1 MRISFVLRELWEGI
15 RGNLSMVLSIVLV
28 SFVSLSFV
36 AVAALLQVQVGNL
49 KNYWYDKA
57 QIAIYLCND
66 FESEL
71 VCEAGAIT
79 QAQQIAVAAQLKS
92 TALAPYIDTYYFE
105 SQEEAYQRL
114 LEESSELSAAQYL
127 NPEQL
132 NATYWVSLADPES
145 AELVVE
151 AFESQPGVASV
162 ADQRSYFDPIIGLLN
177 GASVAAGSIAAV
189 MLFSAALLTATTIRL
204 SAFARR
210 KEIAIMRLVGASSA
224 SIQLPFI
231 LEGLLAALAG
241 GGLAIG
247 LNVFL
252 VENYLTDSLALE
264 LAFANFV
271 TTADVLQVAPFVLGL
286 GAILAVLASG
296 ISSFRHLRT

>member
-1 MRISFVLRELWEGI
+1 MNPAFIAKEVWDGI

-28 SFVSLSFV
+28 TFVSLSFV
-36 AVAALLQVQVGNL
+36 SVAALLQLQIGNL

-66 FESEL
+66 YEDEL
-71 VCEAGAIT
+71 ICPSGAIT
-79 QAQQIAVAAQLKS
+79 QTEQIAIAGQLKS
-92 TALAPYIDTYYFE
+92 SALQPYIDTYYFE
-105 SQEEAYQRL
+105 SQNDGYQRL
-114 LEESSELSAAQYL
+114 LDENRELTAAQYL
-127 NPEQL
+127 NPDQL
-132 NATYWVSLADPES
+132 NATYWVALEDPER
-145 AELVVE
+145 AELVIE
-151 AFESQPGVASV
+151 AFESQPGVAAV

-177 GASVAAGSIAAV
+177 AATLAAGSIATV
-189 MLFSAALLTATTIRL
+189 MLLSAALLTTTTIRL

-210 KEIAIMRLVGASSA
+210 REIGIMRLVGASSA
-224 SIQLPFI
+224 SIQLPLI
-231 LEGLLAALAG
+231 LEGLIAAAIG

-252 VENYLTDSLALE
+252 VETYLTDSLAIE

-271 TTADVLQVAPFVLGL
+271 TVTDVFAVAPFVLGL

-296 ISSFRHLRT
+296 ISTFRHLRT

>member
-79 QAQQIAVAAQLKS
+79 QSQQIAVAAQLKS

-114 LEESSELSAAQYL
+114 LDESSELSAAQYL

-286 GAILAVLASG
+286 GAILDVLASG
-296 ISSFRHLRT
+296 ISTFRHLRT

>member
-79 QAQQIAVAAQLKS
+79 QSQQIAVAAQLKS
-92 TALAPYIDTYYFE
+92 TALDPYIDTYYFE

-296 ISSFRHLRT
+296 ISTFRHLRT

>member
-1 MRISFVLRELWEGI
+1 VNISFVLREVWEGI

-36 AVAALLQVQVGNL
+36 AVAALLQIQIGNL

-71 VCEAGAIT
+71 ICPTGGISETEQV
-79 QAQQIAVAAQLKS
+79 AVASQLKS
-92 TALAPYIDTYYFE
+92 TALSPYIETYYFE
-105 SQEEAYQRL
+105 SQDEAYQRL
-114 LEESSELSAAQYL
+114 LEESSELTAAQYL

-132 NATYWVSLADPES
+132 NATYWVSRVDPQS

-151 AFESQPGVASV
+151 SFESQPGVASV
-162 ADQRSYFDPIIGLLN
+162 SDQRSYFDPIIGLLN
-177 GASVAAGSIAAV
+177 GATVAASSIAAV

-210 KEIAIMRLVGASSA
+210 REIAIMRLVGASSA

-231 LEGLLAALAG
+231 LEGLIASVVG
-241 GGLAIG
+241 GGLAVG

-252 VENYLTDSLALE
+252 VENYLTESLALE

-271 TTADVLQVAPFVLGL
+271 TAVDVYAVAPYVLGL

-296 ISSFRHLRT
+296 ISTFRHLRT

>member
-79 QAQQIAVAAQLKS
+79 QSQQIAVAAQLKS

-114 LEESSELSAAQYL
+114 LDESSELSAAQYL

-296 ISSFRHLRT
+296 ISTFRHLRT

>member
-1 MRISFVLRELWEGI
+1 VSPSFVLRELWEGV

-36 AVAALLQVQVGNL
+36 AVAALLQVQISNL
-49 KNYWYDKA
+49 QSYWYDKA

-71 VCEAGAIT
+71 ICEAGAIT
-79 QAQQIAVAAQLKS
+79 QSQQIAVAAQLNS
-92 TALAPYIDTYYFE
+92 SALAPYIDTYYFE
-105 SQEEAYQRL
+105 NQEQAFQRL
-114 LEESSELSAAQYL
+114 LEEGSEISAAQYL

-151 AFESQPGVASV
+151 AFEAQPGVASV
-162 ADQRSYFDPIIGLLN
+162 ADQRAYFDPIIGLLN
-177 GASVAAGSIAAV
+177 GATLAAGSIAVV
-189 MLFSAALLTATTIRL
+189 MLFSAALLTTTTIRL

-210 KEIAIMRLVGASSA
+210 KEIAIMRLVGASRA

-231 LEGLLAALAG
+231 LEGLLASLVG
-241 GGLAIG
+241 GALAIG

-271 TTADVLQVAPFVLGL
+271 TTADVFQVAPYVLGL

-296 ISSFRHLRT
+296 ISTFRHLRT

>member
-1 MRISFVLRELWEGI
+1 MNPSFVAREVWEGI

-28 SFVSLSFV
+28 TFVSLSFV
-36 AVAALLQVQVGNL
+36 SVAALLQIQIGNL
-49 KNYWYDKA
+49 KSYWYDKA

-71 VCEAGAIT
+71 ICPSGAIT
-79 QAQQIAVAAQLKS
+79 QTEQIAVAGQLKS
-92 TALAPYIDTYYFE
+92 SALMPYIDTYYFE
-105 SQEEAYQRL
+105 SQDEAYQRL
-114 LEESSELSAAQYL
+114 LNESGELTAAQYL
-127 NPEQL
+127 NPDQL
-132 NATYWVSLADPES
+132 SATYWVSLSDPEK
-145 AELVVE
+145 ADLVVE
-151 AFESQPGVASV
+151 TFESQPGVAAV

-177 GASVAAGSIAAV
+177 GATLAAGSIATV

-204 SAFARR
+204 SAFSRR
-210 KEIAIMRLVGASSA
+210 REIGIMRLVGASSA

-231 LEGLLAALAG
+231 LEGLIAALLG

-247 LNVFL
+247 LNLFI
-252 VENYLTDSLALE
+252 VENYLTDSLATE

-271 TTADVLQVAPFVLGL
+271 SATDVLAVAPYVLGS

-296 ISSFRHLRT
+296 FSTFRHLRT

>member
-79 QAQQIAVAAQLKS
+79 QSQQIAVAAQLKS

-296 ISSFRHLRT
+296 ISTFRHLRT

>member
-1 MRISFVLRELWEGI
+1 MNPGFVLRELWEGV

-36 AVAALLQVQVGNL
+36 AVAALLQVQISNL

-71 VCEAGAIT
+71 VCESGGIT
-79 QAQQIAVAAQLKS
+79 QSQQIAVAGQLKS
-92 TALAPYIDTYYFE
+92 TALAPYIETYYFE
-105 SQEEAYQRL
+105 SQEEAFQRL
-114 LEESSELSAAQYL
+114 LEEGTEITAAQYL

-162 ADQRSYFDPIIGLLN
+162 ADQRAYFDPIIGLLN
-177 GASVAAGSIAAV
+177 GATLAAGSIAAV
-189 MLFSAALLTATTIRL
+189 MLFSAALLTTTTIRL

-252 VENYLTDSLALE
+252 VENYLTDSLALD
-264 LAFANFV
+264 LAFANLV
-271 TTADVLQVAPFVLGL
+271 TTADVLQVAPYVLGL

-296 ISSFRHLRT
+296 ISTFRHLRT

>member
-79 QAQQIAVAAQLKS
+79 KSQQIAVAAQLKS
-92 TALAPYIDTYYFE
+92 TALAPYIDSYYFE

-296 ISSFRHLRT
+296 ISTFRHLRT

>member
-1 MRISFVLRELWEGI
+1 MNPSFVAREVWEGI
-15 RGNLSMVLSIVLV
+15 RGNFSMVLSIVLV
-28 SFVSLSFV
+28 TFVSLSFV
-36 AVAALLQVQVGNL
+36 SVAALLQIQIGNL
-49 KNYWYDKA
+49 KSYWYDKA

-71 VCEAGAIT
+71 ICPSGAIT
-79 QAQQIAVAAQLKS
+79 QTEQIAVAGQLKS
-92 TALAPYIDTYYFE
+92 SALTPYIDTYYFE
-105 SQEEAYQRL
+105 SQNEAYQRL
-114 LEESSELSAAQYL
+114 LDESSELTAAQYL
-127 NPEQL
+127 NPDQL
-132 NATYWVSLADPES
+132 NATYWVSLADPEK

-151 AFESQPGVASV
+151 AFESQPGVAAV

-177 GASVAAGSIAAV
+177 GATLAAGSIATV
-189 MLFSAALLTATTIRL
+189 MLFSAALLTTTTIRL

-210 KEIAIMRLVGASSA
+210 REIGIMRLVGASSA

-231 LEGLLAALAG
+231 LEGLIAALLG
-241 GGLAIG
+241 GGLAIS

-252 VENYLTDSLALE
+252 VENYLTDSFATE

-271 TTADVLQVAPFVLGL
+271 TAADVFAVAPYVLGL

-296 ISSFRHLRT
+296 ISTFRHLRT

>member
-79 QAQQIAVAAQLKS
+79 QSQQIAVAAQLKS

-105 SQEEAYQRL
+105 SQEEAYPRR

-127 NPEQL
+127 TAEQL

-296 ISSFRHLRT
+296 ISTFRHLRT

>member
-1 MRISFVLRELWEGI
+1 MNPSFVAREVWEGI
-15 RGNLSMVLSIVLV
+15 RGNFSMVLSIVLV
-28 SFVSLSFV
+28 TFVSLSFV
-36 AVAALLQVQVGNL
+36 SVAALLQIQIGNL
-49 KNYWYDKA
+49 KSYWYDKA

-71 VCEAGAIT
+71 ICPSGAIT
-79 QAQQIAVAAQLKS
+79 QTEQIAVAGQLKS
-92 TALAPYIDTYYFE
+92 SALTPYIDTYYFE
-105 SQEEAYQRL
+105 SQDEAYQRL
-114 LEESSELSAAQYL
+114 LDDSGELTAAQYL
-127 NPEQL
+127 NPDQL
-132 NATYWVSLADPES
+132 NATYWVSLADPEK
-145 AELVVE
+145 ADLVVE
-151 AFESQPGVASV
+151 AFESQPGVAAV

-177 GASVAAGSIAAV
+177 GATLAAGSIATV
-189 MLFSAALLTATTIRL
+189 MLFSAALLTTTTIRL

-210 KEIAIMRLVGASSA
+210 REIGIMRLVGASSA

-231 LEGLLAALAG
+231 LEGLIAALLG

-252 VENYLTDSLALE
+252 VENYLTDSLATE

-271 TTADVLQVAPFVLGL
+271 TAADVLAVAPYVLGL

-296 ISSFRHLRT
+296 ISAFRHLRT

>member
-79 QAQQIAVAAQLKS
+79 QSQQIAVAAQLKS

-271 TTADVLQVAPFVLGL
+271 TTADVLQVAPFVLSL

-296 ISSFRHLRT
+296 ISTFRHLRT

>member
-79 QAQQIAVAAQLKS
+79 QSQQIAVAAQLKS

-105 SQEEAYQRL
+105 SQDEAYQRL

-296 ISSFRHLRT
+296 ISTFRHLRT

>member
-79 QAQQIAVAAQLKS
+79 QSQQIAVAAQLKS

-127 NPEQL
+127 NAEQL

-296 ISSFRHLRT
+296 ISTFRHLRT